1 MQFLKKVFD
10 DINVGI
16 LTAQAGGSF
25 SNKRQSQGVAMMT
38 AGMTLLGVLPN
49 SAFAQS
55 SGNLNDGINKAMSFG
70 NLLLKA
76 IALFMAI
83 AGVCVFIAGINWAV
97 KKSRPEFAT
106 QITTGQIIGGLIGG
120 PCLGIVGVLFNQV
133 INTFFGG
140 SQIGSTV
147 TIPTGN

>member
-1 MQFLKKVFD
+1 MKLVKKVFD

-25 SNKRQSQGVAMMT
+25 ANKRQSQGVAMIT
-38 AGMTLLGVLPN
+38 VGMTLLGVLPS

-55 SGNLNDGINKAMSFG
+55 TGSLNDGINRAMSFG

-106 QITTGQIIGGLIGG
+106 QITTGQIIGGLVGG
-120 PCLGIVGVLFNQV
+120 PCLGIAGVLFNQV

-140 SQIGSTV
+140 AQIGTPVTVST
-147 TIPTGN
+147 GG